1 MCKKRESL
9 LKELTSFLLV
19 ILIITIFGTFT
30 YYMWRIEGRTS
41 DDISFFI
48 KEEKQK
54 KADIARTVLPLLEE
68 LEKMRRKIA
77 RSGSMIERAA
87 ASRSAT
93 AIANAIAVLMPELAI
108 SKDHEGNAVLMPT
121 ESARNRI
128 ETVLKEAENTS

>member
-1 MCKKRESL
+1 
-9 LKELTSFLLV
+9 
-19 ILIITIFGTFT
+19 
-30 YYMWRIEGRTS
+30 MWRIEGRTS